1 KFYRCGTLPYCPFL
15 VLSLAAKDRLLMEF
29 HGDFRNESRI
39 FVILGG
45 FIPPIYETPNESS
58 LDSKVT
64 MERKPII
71 KP

>member
-1 KFYRCGTLPYCPFL
+1 MALI
-15 VLSLAAKDRLLMEF
+15 
-29 HGDFRNESRI
+29 RNESSS
-39 FVILGG
+39 VVNLGG

-71 KP
+71 EP